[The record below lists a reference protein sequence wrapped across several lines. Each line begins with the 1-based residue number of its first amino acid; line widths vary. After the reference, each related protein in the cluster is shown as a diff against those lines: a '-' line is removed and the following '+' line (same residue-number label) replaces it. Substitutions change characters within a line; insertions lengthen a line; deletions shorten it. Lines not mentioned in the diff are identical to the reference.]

1 MAILV
6 LRTLGT
12 MKVYLQNRVHF
23 LALTVHIE
31 NILPQ
36 VMFIDKF
43 NEVFSQNL
51 KNVGIVCV
59 FFINDFFFFIF
70 FFKSNFSFQIFP
82 ILYFYYP
89 SPFWDHSLKR
99 IFHTPFVHFWEGL
112 SPLNKREWGEGAG
125 NSVVIFYLVVLM
137 MLNISHAG

>member
-1 MAILV
+1 
-6 LRTLGT
+6 

-70 FFKSNFSFQIFP
+70 FSKAIFP
-82 ILYFYYP
+82 FKYSQF
-89 SPFWDHSLKR
+89 S
-99 IFHTPFVHFWEGL
+99 IFITLHLFGITH
-112 SPLNKREWGEGAG
+112 
-125 NSVVIFYLVVLM
+125 
-137 MLNISHAG
+137 

>member
-1 MAILV
+1 
-6 LRTLGT
+6 

-70 FFKSNFSFQIFP
+70 FFQKQFFLSNIPNSLFLLPFTFLASLIKKNFSYSFCPFLGRP
-82 ILYFYYP
+82 IP
-89 SPFWDHSLKR
+89 P
-99 IFHTPFVHFWEGL
+99 
-112 SPLNKREWGEGAG
+112 
-125 NSVVIFYLVVLM
+125 
-137 MLNISHAG
+137 

>member
-1 MAILV
+1 
-6 LRTLGT
+6 

-31 NILPQ
+31 NIWPQ

-43 NEVFSQNL
+43 NEVFFQNL
-51 KNVGIVCV
+51 KNVDIVCV
-59 FFINDFFFFIF
+59 FFINDFFFIF

-89 SPFWDHSLKR
+89 SPFWHHSLKR

-125 NSVVIFYLVVLM
+125 NSVVIFYFVVLM